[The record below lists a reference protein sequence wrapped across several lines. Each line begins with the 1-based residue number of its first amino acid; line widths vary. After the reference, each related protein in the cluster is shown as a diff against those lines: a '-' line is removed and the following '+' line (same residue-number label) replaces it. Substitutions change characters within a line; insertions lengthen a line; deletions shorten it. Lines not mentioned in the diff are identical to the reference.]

1 MKRLLIV
8 SKNKYKKQEFKNA
21 FDKYL
26 LNTKVVFRKL
36 DFNELCSMSQISNL
50 KSKILFAYKRFK
62 EPVLVDDTCVFIKK
76 YRNFPGVHNKW
87 LIDSIGIK
95 GLLKLVNDNDKALF
109 RCCLGFYNGKFIKIF
124 KGEISGRIKLKSNK
138 KQFMQGL
145 EYSTIFIP
153 DGMRKP
159 MAELYKYNIMF
170 NSHRMKAIKK
180 FILFFK
186 KYYANNQGK

>member
-1 MKRLLIV
+1 MEKLLIV

-21 FDKYL
+21 LNKYL
-26 LNTKVVFRKL
+26 PDVKVEFRSLN
-36 DFNELCSMSQISNL
+36 FNEFCSVPQISIL
-50 KSKILFAYKRFK
+50 KDKAIVAYKK
-62 EPVLVDDTCVFIKK
+62 LKKPILIDDTCIFIKK
-76 YRNFPGVHNKW
+76 YNDFPGVHNKW
-87 LIDSIGIK
+87 LIDSIGTR
-95 GLLKLVNDNDKALF
+95 GLLKLINNNDRALF
-109 RCCLGFYNGKFIKIF
+109 RCFLGFYNGIFFKIF
-124 KGEISGRIKLKSNK
+124 KGEISGRIKLNK
-138 KQFMQGL
+138 KRFVQGL

-159 MAELYKYNIMF
+159 MAEFYKSNVMF